1 MLNIQHPREHQ
12 SLITFVSIH
21 PVKSCLAILFH
32 NRVIYSCATSWT
44 YLSGNRLCKSV
55 SRLRIR
61 FILKSVRF
69 RGYVVNEKQY
79 ISIGSI
85 FQRFKIRL
93 NIAVKQ
99 ACFNHKEG
107 IRLF

>member
-1 MLNIQHPREHQ
+1 M
-12 SLITFVSIH
+12 
-21 PVKSCLAILFH
+21 
-32 NRVIYSCATSWT
+32 
-44 YLSGNRLCKSV
+44 CKSV

-61 FILKSVRF
+61 FILKSARF
-69 RGYVVNEKQY
+69 RGYVVNERQY

-107 IRLF
+107 IKCFSSNLFYTVYFIPVERHLYKGSLIGILLLLDLG